1 MRKLVTILIKVLK
14 MRVCSEKRNIASEE
28 NDNETNIEEK
38 ETEDQDFLIC
48 VKSEKVYGFFLSY
61 LLLVLLSNSNNYT
74 KKLVIMFCMI
84 LPASLIFFELD
95 LLRRDTPAF
104 NSARME
110 YKVVDFLA
118 FRFSQMDSKPMD
130 RMETV
135 GRRKVSSAT
144 ISRRRLFSADKFL
157 S

>member
-1 MRKLVTILIKVLK
+1 MKKP
-14 MRVCSEKRNIASEE
+14 N
-28 NDNETNIEEK
+28 
-38 ETEDQDFLIC
+38 
-48 VKSEKVYGFFLSY
+48 FFLSY
-61 LLLVLLSNSNNYT
+61 FLLVLLSNSNNYT

-95 LLRRDTPAF
+95 LLRRDTPASS
-104 NSARME
+104 SARME

-118 FRFSQMDSKPMD
+118 FRFSQMDSKPID